1 MDFWKA
7 FPPDIVFKQI
17 MVSGGAFRE
26 KHEFA
31 AEGTKFR
38 YFFIINAYP
47 NDDAD
52 LVLVTATTQIRKR
65 QRQRARTPRVLVYVD
80 PTLYSPLE
88 KPSVIDCASAD
99 VRPVENVRAAIE
111 KHQVQPLLPLP
122 PEILER
128 VRAAVRA
135 ARTLEPRVKRLVLP
149 QN

>member
-17 MVSGGAFRE
+17 MVPGGAFRE
-26 KHEFA
+26 KYEFA

-38 YFFIINAYP
+38 YFFIINACP
-47 NDDAD
+47 RDDAD
-52 LVLVTATTQIRKR
+52 LVLVTSTTQIRKR
-65 QRQRARTPRVLVYVD
+65 ERRRAGTPRVLVYID
-80 PTLYSPLE
+80 PTLYSVLE
-88 KPSVIDCASAD
+88 KPSVIDCASAI

-111 KHQVQPLLPLP
+111 KHEVQPLSPLP

-128 VRAAVRA
+128 IRAAVRV

-149 QN
+149 ED